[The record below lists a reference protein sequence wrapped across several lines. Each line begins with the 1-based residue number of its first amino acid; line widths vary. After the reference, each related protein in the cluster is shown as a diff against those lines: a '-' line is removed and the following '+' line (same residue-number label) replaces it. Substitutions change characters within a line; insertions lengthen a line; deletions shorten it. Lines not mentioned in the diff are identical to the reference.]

1 MMGWLGLTP
10 GRFGRVALWQPA
22 ANSWAD
28 GRPALAFQFGDT
40 MVEAYDP
47 RYLRGIESF
56 NRSAYF
62 DAHEEWESLWQDWA
76 GADRTF
82 YQGLI
87 QVAVCLHHVGRRNM
101 LGATKLYRSSR
112 DYLRP
117 YRPWHAGLDVDGLL
131 KDFQDYWSAI
141 EQNASV
147 EGACGLELRKSPQLT
162 LTESPS
168 PSAER
173 LGPD

>member
-1 MMGWLGLTP
+1 
-10 GRFGRVALWQPA
+10 
-22 ANSWAD
+22 
-28 GRPALAFQFGDT
+28 

-62 DAHEEWESLWQDWA
+62 DAHEEWESLWQEWT

-101 LGATKLYRSSR
+101 LGARKLYRSSR

-131 KDFQDYWSAI
+131 NAMQDCWSEI
-141 EQNASV
+141 ERSSGVGDARGV
-147 EGACGLELRKSPQLT
+147 ETPTFPQLT
-162 LTESPS
+162 LTESPAA
-168 PSAER
+168 PVER
-173 LGPD
+173 LTPDQPTAGREESERG